1 MDVTMTHEEA
11 AGLLGAWALDACEDA
26 EAASVERHL
35 ASCADCR
42 VEAASLTRAAAGLG
56 ELAAGASARGDGGVL
71 RLSLSAS
78 SAGC

>member
-1 MDVTMTHEEA
+1 MTHEEA

-42 VEAASLTRAAAGLG
+42 VEAASLTGAAAGLG
-56 ELAAGASARGDGGVL
+56 ELAAGA
-71 RLSLSAS
+71 
-78 SAGC
+78 